1 MSAYEIMLSESQER
15 MLLVV
20 EQGKEYDIL
29 HILEKYDVHA
39 AVIGKVIEE
48 KAFRIIHQEKIWA
61 EVPVDALDEDAPV
74 YHLTSKEPVLFKEN
88 QKKTAKLPKIED
100 ISTAFKEML
109 KRPTIADKQHMYSQ
123 FKANAILGL
132 GNNAGIV
139 QRSEER
145 RVGKE

>member
-20 EQGKEYDIL
+20 EQGKEEEIL
-29 HILEKYDVHA
+29 HIFEKYDVPA

-74 YHLTSKEPVLFKEN
+74 YHLPSKEPVLFKEN

-109 KRPTIADKQHMYSQ
+109 KR
-123 FKANAILGL
+123 
-132 GNNAGIV
+132 
-139 QRSEER
+139 RSEEHTSELQSR
-145 RVGKE
+145 GHLVCRLLLEKKKQRH